1 MSLDSF
7 FESSTDRD
15 LGKFLTGA
23 KSALKEQVQSK
34 IRQRRSQMLV
44 HSRIYYVLDE
54 NIVSDD
60 TWQKWANE
68 LRDLQ
73 EQYPQYCKIGF
84 FDREFATWNGDSGAF
99 LPLNDPYVVTKTQ
112 QVIDQWYKEN
122 EK

>member
-1 MSLDSF
+1 MKP
-7 FESSTDRD
+7 E
-15 LGKFLTGA
+15 
-23 KSALKEQVQSK
+23 EIVSK

-73 EQYPQYCKIGF
+73 EQNPKLCNIGF
-84 FDREFATWNGDSGAF
+84 YDREFATWNGDSGAF
-99 LPLNDPYVVTKTQ
+99 LPLNDPYVVNKTQ
-112 QVIDQWYKEN
+112 QVINQWYKEN
-122 EK
+122 ETK